1 MTLEWEIREEEP
13 DLLWY
18 WEVLKKHKGLII
30 LATFLCALSTAV
42 FSLLVEDIYRS
53 QAVIIPISGEKSSL
67 GTIASRMGAMAGLL
81 GISPLGTSEAEIV
94 SLLKSE
100 VLKEELIKRYNLLP
114 VLFSERWE
122 PESRTWKPPPFGPG
136 LILSRLMAKV
146 RGGRCD
152 PDAPPTVWDGIK
164 KLEEIVEVRQD
175 PKLGTIRVSVDFPDP
190 QRAAEIC
197 QALITTLREHM
208 CAEAIRVAQTNKRYL
223 EEELVRTSDPLIR
236 QKIYALIADQV
247 ETITMAKVKENF
259 AFKVIDPPRVPEE
272 KVKPRRAMMVAVAFV
287 LGGFVGVMGAFLI
300 EAVEKAKRER
310 ATRKGNST
318 VGS

>member
-1 MTLEWEIREEEP
+1 MDQREVHYEEEIDLFEYWEI
-13 DLLWY
+13 
-18 WEVLKKHKGLII
+18 LKRRKKIVFI
-30 LATFLCALSTAV
+30 TVFLCTLVTAAIS
-42 FSLLVEDIYRS
+42 FLLTNIYRS
-53 QAVIIPISGEKSSL
+53 QALIIPIVEEKSSL
-67 GTIASRMGAMAGLL
+67 GSIASRMGAVTGLL

-114 VLFSERWE
+114 VLFPERWDE
-122 PESRTWKPPPFGPG
+122 EKKTWKPPP
-136 LILSRLMAKV
+136 LSVGVVLAKLMAKV
-146 RGGRCD
+146 RGSGRD
-152 PDAPPTVWDGIK
+152 PDAPPTLWDGIK
-164 KLEEIVEVRQD
+164 ALEEIITVRQD
-175 PKLGTIRVSVDFPDP
+175 AKLGTIRVSVDFPDP
-190 QRAAEIC
+190 QKAAEIC

-272 KVKPRRAMMVAVAFV
+272 KAKPRRAMMVAVAFV
-287 LGGFVGVMGAFLI
+287 LGGFLGVMGAFLI

-310 ATRKGNST
+310 ATREEQA
-318 VGS
+318 

>member
-1 MTLEWEIREEEP
+1 MTQQWEIREEEP

-30 LATFLCALSTAV
+30 LATLPCALSTAV

-81 GISPLGTSEAEIV
+81 GISPLGISEAEIV

-122 PESRTWKPPPFGPG
+122 PESRTWKPPPFGPRV
-136 LILSRLMAKV
+136 ILSRLMAKV

-164 KLEEIVEVRQD
+164 MLEEIVEVRQD
-175 PKLGTIRVSVDFPDP
+175 PKLGTIRVSVNFPDP
-190 QRAAEIC
+190 QKAAEIC
-197 QALITTLREHM
+197 QALIATLREHM
-208 CAEAIRVAQTNKRYL
+208 CADAIRVAQTNKRYL

-259 AFKVIDPPRVPEE
+259 AFKVIDPPLVPEE

-300 EAVEKAKRER
+300 EAVEKAKHERTTRE
-310 ATRKGNST
+310 GNST

>member
-1 MTLEWEIREEEP
+1 MDQREVPYEEEIDLFEYWEI
-13 DLLWY
+13 
-18 WEVLKKHKGLII
+18 LKRRKKIVFITL
-30 LATFLCALSTAV
+30 FLCTLVTAAI
-42 FSLLVEDIYRS
+42 SLLLTNIYRS
-53 QAVIIPISGEKSSL
+53 QALIIPIVEEKSSL
-67 GTIASRMGAMAGLL
+67 GSIASRMGAVTGLL

-114 VLFSERWE
+114 VLFPERWDE
-122 PESRTWKPPPFGPG
+122 EKKTWKPPP
-136 LILSRLMAKV
+136 LSVGVVLAKLMAKV
-146 RGGRCD
+146 RGSGRD
-152 PDAPPTVWDGIK
+152 PDAPPTLWDGIK
-164 KLEEIVEVRQD
+164 ALEGIITVKQD
-175 PKLGTIRVSVDFPDP
+175 AKLGTIRVSVDFPDP

-272 KVKPRRAMMVAVAFV
+272 KAKPRRAMMVAVAFV
-287 LGGFVGVMGAFLI
+287 LGGFLGVMGAFLI
-300 EAVEKAKRER
+300 EAVEKAKREK
-310 ATRKGNST
+310 ATREEQA
-318 VGS
+318 